1 MGLLSKK
8 RGQDNADGQAPGNR
22 IEFWTLLKLVQE
34 HISTTYSSEYLRVE
48 DKNLFVPYVDDFVRK
63 GDYIVVDE
71 KTGREWSREEVIENI
86 CQEMWQFSFLTPYLT
101 TLADKYEEINVN
113 AWNDIAFTRRDGTIE
128 KCKQTFHSP
137 EHALDIVSRLL
148 RVSRATIDQARP
160 IAQGQLEGNNRITAM
175 ISPILDK
182 EVGVAISIRL
192 LHNDKMS
199 MEELVRREMLTP
211 DMAQLLNMLV
221 HYGVS
226 VVFAGATSTGKTT
239 LMNALLNE
247 MPDTKRIFTI
257 ESGARELNFVHHD
270 AEGRITSNVVHT
282 ISMPAN
288 GTNNEIK
295 QEDLVIASLRYN
307 PTIVVVGEMR
317 DVEAY
322 AAIEAAMTGHTVVST
337 VHSGAGKAAYTRIS
351 LLTQKKFPIAFETSM
366 LQCAEAFPVVVFTG
380 LLEDNS
386 RRVLDVTEAVTT
398 DEGKIVYRQLYHFE
412 IEDNSLDENG
422 QAIVSGSFV
431 RDNPIS
437 SRLRQTLI
445 EHGVPKRMLEQFC

>member
-1 MGLLSKK
+1 MGLIKK
-8 RGQDNADGQAPGNR
+8 KSREEAEGQETGTR

-34 HISTTYSSEYLRVE
+34 HISSSYSNEYLRVE
-48 DKNLFVPYVDDFVRK
+48 DKNLFIPYVEDYVRK
-63 GDYIVVDE
+63 GDYIVFDE
-71 KTGREWSREEVIENI
+71 KTGREWPLEETVENI

-101 TLADKYEEINVN
+101 VLADQYEEINVN
-113 AWNDIAFTRRDGTIE
+113 AWNDVAYTRRDGTIE
-128 KCKQTFHSP
+128 KSKVHFHSP
-137 EHALDIVSRLL
+137 EHAQDIVSRLL
-148 RVSRATIDQARP
+148 RVSGTTIDKARP

-175 ISPILDK
+175 ITPILDRD
-182 EVGVAISIRL
+182 VGVAISIRL

-199 MEELVRREMLTP
+199 MEELVSRDMLTG
-211 DMAQLLNMLV
+211 DMALLLDTLV

-239 LMNALLNE
+239 LMNALLNQ

-257 ESGARELNFVHHD
+257 ESGARELNFVHKD
-270 AEGRITSNVVHT
+270 ENGKITSNVVHT
-282 ISMPAN
+282 LSTSAN
-288 GTNNEIK
+288 GTSNEIK

-337 VHSGAGKAAYTRIS
+337 VHSGAGKSAYTRIS

-386 RRVLDVTEAVTT
+386 RRVLDITEAVTT

-412 IEDNSLDENG
+412 IEDNSINEKG
-422 QAIVSGSFV
+422 QAVVSGKFV

-437 SRLRQTLI
+437 PRLRQTLI
-445 EHGVPKRMLEQFC
+445 EHGVPKKKLAQFC